1 MRIGIVC
8 PYDWSVPGGVQAH
21 IYDIALEFQQRG
33 HEVDVLA
40 PVSDES
46 ALPAWVTSGGEP
58 VAVNYNGSVARL
70 SFGLR
75 ATRRV
80 RKWIRS
86 GDFDVVH
93 VHEPLS
99 PSLSALTCWAATGPI
114 VATFHSSMERS
125 RILSAGY
132 SLAQTV
138 LEKVRARIAVS
149 ELARQTV
156 VNHVGGDAVLIP
168 NGIHV
173 SNFAD
178 VPPLDGQRRP
188 QRVAFLG
195 RFDEPRK
202 GFDLLLA
209 AFAEI
214 VADFSDAELVVAGP
228 GDAAA
233 VLDARPE
240 LRDRVRFLGRVSDE
254 EKAAMLRSAAVYV
267 APNTG
272 GESFGIVLIEALAC
286 RTPVI
291 ASDLPAFVRVLDGGA
306 AGRIFANGSVP
317 ELTAQLREV
326 LSSPDSAQAVAE
338 RAFDYVQR
346 FDWSRVATSVLD
358 VYATVTAGGVK
369 VTEDLRGLLGGRLLG
384 D

>member
-21 IYDIALEFQQRG
+21 ILDIAQEFQARG
-33 HEVDVLA
+33 HEVNVLA

-46 ALPAWVTSGGEP
+46 GLQSWVTSGGEP
-58 VAVNYNGSVARL
+58 IAVNYNGSVARL

-138 LEKVRARIAVS
+138 LEKVSARIAVS

-156 VNHVGGDAVLIP
+156 VSHVGGDAVLVP

-173 SNFAD
+173 SNFAE
-178 VPPLDGQRRP
+178 VEPLDGRRFP
-188 QRVAFLG
+188 RRIAFLG
-195 RFDEPRK
+195 RFEEPRK
-202 GFDLLLA
+202 GFELLLLA
-209 AFAEI
+209 FERI
-214 VADFSDAELVVAGP
+214 ADEFPDAEVVVAGP
-228 GDAAA
+228 GDAQA
-233 VLDARPE
+233 VMADHPALQERI
-240 LRDRVRFLGRVSDE
+240 RFLGRVSDE
-254 EKAAMLRSAAVYV
+254 GKAAMLRSSAVYV

-286 RTPVI
+286 RTPVV

-306 AGRIFANGSVP
+306 VGRVFPNGDVDALAESLRVVLRDP
-317 ELTAQLREV
+317 EAAAE
-326 LSSPDSAQAVAE
+326 LSE